1 MNITAVSPA
10 SVRRHSGSGDCILLD
25 ISTITSP
32 LTLFPPHVFVWPT
45 GNSHSRWYVLASVCL
60 RYSSTFGT
68 TGHVSPCTTISSLPD
83 ELLVEI
89 LDWYRLDDEY
99 SWSHRRRWYKSLQVC
114 RRWRYVVLEWASRL
128 KLRFLCNVANP
139 ITTIPSHLSA
149 ITALPLIISFNLN
162 SPMPSPDKEKLL
174 LALQDRHHICNI
186 SIHRWD
192 SGDLELHRSLNNVF
206 PMLETLSL
214 TNGRGYQNLELPNN
228 FVAPRLR
235 ALHLLYFT
243 IPKGHLSPTNATNLI
258 SLRLEGIPR
267 HDGFLPEYLVECI
280 ASMPRLENIWISFN
294 IGAPGPDTVME
305 FPQTQITRVVLPR
318 LSRFDYA
325 GVIPYLEN
333 LLTRISTPSLQDFRS
348 CTLSKNPF
356 TARHLSTFLGTIQN
370 LDLRTAMLSFSS
382 CQLAITYYPDQPSV
396 SPPNLV
402 FGIIGVYDLN
412 TAASVVQICSAVA
425 SALQVPVVEYLALE
439 WHHHRLQVSDFPV
452 EPTFWHTFL
461 RSFGGVKTLRADEA
475 FAPMLS
481 DVLHPN
487 NEAAITELLPVLSEL
502 VVVSLEELHQQ
513 PFSSFIRARRLA
525 GHPIDLRVILDH
537 PSSLPPPRFSW
548 DFDTF

>member
-1 MNITAVSPA
+1 
-10 SVRRHSGSGDCILLD
+10 
-25 ISTITSP
+25 
-32 LTLFPPHVFVWPT
+32 
-45 GNSHSRWYVLASVCL
+45 
-60 RYSSTFGT
+60 
-68 TGHVSPCTTISSLPD
+68 
-83 ELLVEI
+83 
-89 LDWYRLDDEY
+89 
-99 SWSHRRRWYKSLQVC
+99 
-114 RRWRYVVLEWASRL
+114 
-128 KLRFLCNVANP
+128 
-139 ITTIPSHLSA
+139 
-149 ITALPLIISFNLN
+149 
-162 SPMPSPDKEKLL
+162 MPSPDKEKLL
-174 LALQDRHHICNI
+174 LALQDRHHVCNI

-214 TNGRGYQNLELPNN
+214 TNGRGGGRCYKNLELPNN

-258 SLRLEGIPR
+258 SLRLKGIPR
-267 HDGFLPEYLVECI
+267 NDGFLPEYLVECI
-280 ASMPRLENIWISFN
+280 ASMPRLEDIWISFD
-294 IGAPGPDTVME
+294 IGAPDAVME

-318 LSRFDYA
+318 LSRFDYT
-325 GVIPYLEN
+325 GVIPYLEH
-333 LLTRISTPSLQDFRS
+333 LLTRISTPSLRDFRS

-402 FGIIGVYDLN
+402 FGIIGIYDLS

-425 SALQVPVVEYLALE
+425 SALQVPAVECLALE
-439 WHHHRLQVSDFPV
+439 WLHHHLQVSDFPV

-475 FAPMLS
+475 FATMLS
-481 DVLHPN
+481 DALN
-487 NEAAITELLPVLSEL
+487 RDNEAAITELLPVLSEL
-502 VVVSLEELHQQ
+502 VVVSSEELRQQ

-525 GHPIDLRVILDH
+525 GHPIDLRVIVDR
-537 PSSLPPPRFSW
+537 PSSLPPHRFSW